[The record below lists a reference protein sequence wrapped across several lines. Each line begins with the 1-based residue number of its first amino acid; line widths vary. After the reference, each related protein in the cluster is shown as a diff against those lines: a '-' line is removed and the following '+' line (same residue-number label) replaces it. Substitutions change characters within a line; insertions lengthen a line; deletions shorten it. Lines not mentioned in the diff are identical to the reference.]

1 MNILMVADHAHAAE
15 QIRAAFDTAEN
26 TVFHV
31 STPKRALALLDDP
44 DEHGTYD
51 LVVADND
58 MQPEGGL
65 SLSREIKM
73 RAMAGT
79 AMPPIILLLARPQ
92 DVWLANWSQCDAW
105 VIKPASP
112 LDLGELGDAIAAGK
126 PIPDLPG
133 IGADPQPLPVEEGYR
148 PEYERQ
154 LDSRGWVPSDPAD
167 VMLPVGAPAHKAL
180 G

>member
-15 QIRAAFDTAEN
+15 QIRAAFDTEEH
-26 TVFHV
+26 TVFLV
-31 STPKRALALLDDP
+31 STPKRALALLDNP

-73 RAMAGT
+73 RALGGAT
-79 AMPPIILLLARPQ
+79 MPPIILLLARPQ

-105 VIKPASP
+105 AIKPASP
-112 LDLGELGDAIAAGK
+112 LDLGELGEAVVAGK

-133 IGADPQPLPVEEGYR
+133 LGSDPQPLPIEDGYR

-154 LDSRGWVPSDPAD
+154 LASRGWVPENPAD
-167 VMLPVGAPAHKAL
+167 AMLPVGVPIRKEL